1 MKNISKICVSSFLL
15 FVVVIK
21 SQTFGWAKSYGGE
34 TPEGALAVT
43 VDPSGNII
51 STGIFRGTADF
62 DPGTGT
68 AIRTSLGDWDVFIQK
83 LDSDGNFL
91 WVKTFGGAS
100 ADHAESVFTDQNGNV
115 YTTGRFMQTVDFDP
129 SAEVTSYSSSGDFDA
144 FIQKLDS
151 DGNFLWAKAFG
162 GTSNDEIYSLKV
174 DNNGNVYT
182 TGHFYGSVDF
192 DPGSEVY
199 TLATSENNRNTF
211 VQKMETNGNFLWA
224 KSFAGGANWG
234 TSLNLD
240 SSGNIYT
247 TGTIFGQTD
256 FDPGSGTFL
265 LNSSQY
271 YGTFV
276 QKMDSS
282 GNFLWAKSFGGAY
295 NLNTSYSTVDS
306 SGNIYTTGSFDFP
319 GDYDPSDGTSTLT
332 SNGHQ
337 DVFIQK
343 MDASG
348 NFLWA
353 KNFGGSCEYC
363 VDVSK
368 SISVD
373 TFGNI
378 YTTGFFANTTD
389 LDPGPGIAHYTSA
402 GNDDIFIQKL
412 DTSGNFIWGKSLG
425 SSAQFLSETG
435 QSLYVDSEGSVLVT
449 GNFCG
454 IVDFDDGS
462 GVANL
467 TPVGYSDIFLL
478 KITQNLLSSTA
489 EESRFDALVYPN
501 PTSGKV
507 QLVLQ
512 ESLENVELLLS
523 DSSGTIISKQNK
535 KLSKINQLELP
546 KNSGIYFLTVKTPKG
561 NKTFKLIKK

>member
-1 MKNISKICVSSFLL
+1 MKNISKIFVSSFLL

-34 TPEGALAVT
+34 TPEEAFAVT
-43 VDPSGNII
+43 VDPLGNII
-51 STGIFRGTADF
+51 STGNFRGTVDF

-68 AIRTSLGDWDVFIQK
+68 TIATSLGDWDVFIQK
-83 LDSDGNFL
+83 LDASGNFL
-91 WVKTFGGAS
+91 WAKTFGGAS
-100 ADHAESVFTDQNGNV
+100 ADHAESVFTDQNGNI
-115 YTTGRFMQTVDFDP
+115 YTAGRFTQTVDFDP
-129 SAEVTSYSSSGDFDA
+129 GSGVASHSSLGSFDV
-144 FIQKLDS
+144 FVQKLDAE
-151 DGNFLWAKAFG
+151 GNFLWAKTFG
-162 GTSNDEIYSLKV
+162 GANYDVCYALKV
-174 DNNGNVYT
+174 DSDGNVYI
-182 TGHFYGSVDF
+182 TGNFMGTVDF

-199 TLATSENNRNTF
+199 TLTATENNRNTF
-211 VQKMETNGNFLWA
+211 VQKMDTNGNFLWA
-224 KSFAGGANWG
+224 KSFSGANWG
-234 TSLNLD
+234 TSINID
-240 SSGNIYT
+240 SAGNIYT

-282 GNFLWAKSFGGAY
+282 GNFLWAKSFGGSY

-402 GNDDIFIQKL
+402 GHHDIFIQKL
-412 DTSGNFIWGKSLG
+412 DTVGNFIWGKSFG
-425 SSAQFLSETG
+425 SSAEFETG
-435 QSLYVDSEGSVLVT
+435 RSLHVDAEGSVIVT
-449 GNFCG
+449 GNFG
-454 IVDFDDGS
+454 GSVDFDDGS

-501 PTSGKV
+501 PSSGII
-507 QLVLQ
+507 QLILQ

>member
-1 MKNISKICVSSFLL
+1 MKNISKIFVSSFLL

-34 TPEGALAVT
+34 TAEEAFAVT
-43 VDPSGNII
+43 VDPLGNII
-51 STGIFRGTADF
+51 STGNFRGTVDF

-68 AIRTSLGDWDVFIQK
+68 TIATSLGDWDVFIQK
-83 LDSDGNFL
+83 LDASGNFL
-91 WVKTFGGAS
+91 WAKTFGGAS
-100 ADHAESVFTDQNGNV
+100 ADHAESVFTDQNGNI
-115 YTTGRFMQTVDFDP
+115 YTAGRFTQTVDFDP
-129 SAEVTSYSSSGDFDA
+129 GSGVASHSSLGSFDV
-144 FIQKLDS
+144 FVQKLDAE
-151 DGNFLWAKAFG
+151 GNFLWAKTFG
-162 GTSNDEIYSLKV
+162 GANYDVCYALKV
-174 DNNGNVYT
+174 DSDGNVYI
-182 TGHFYGSVDF
+182 TGNFMGTVDF

-199 TLATSENNRNTF
+199 TLTATENNRNTF
-211 VQKMETNGNFLWA
+211 VQKMDTNGNFLWA
-224 KSFAGGANWG
+224 KSFSGANWG
-234 TSLNLD
+234 TSINID
-240 SSGNIYT
+240 SAGNIYT

-282 GNFLWAKSFGGAY
+282 GNFLWAKSFGGSY

-402 GNDDIFIQKL
+402 GHHDIFIQKL
-412 DTSGNFIWGKSLG
+412 DTVGNFIWGKSFG
-425 SSAQFLSETG
+425 SSAEFETG
-435 QSLYVDSEGSVLVT
+435 RSLHVDAEGSVLVT

-467 TPVGYSDIFLL
+467 TPVGPSDIFLL

>member
-1 MKNISKICVSSFLL
+1 MKNISKIFVSSFLL

-34 TPEGALAVT
+34 TAEEAFAVT
-43 VDPSGNII
+43 VDPLGNII
-51 STGIFRGTADF
+51 STGNFRGTVDF

-68 AIRTSLGDWDVFIQK
+68 TIATSLGDWDVFIQK
-83 LDSDGNFL
+83 LDASGNFL
-91 WVKTFGGAS
+91 WAKTFGGAS
-100 ADHAESVFTDQNGNV
+100 ADHAESVFTDQNGNI
-115 YTTGRFMQTVDFDP
+115 YTAGRFTQTVDFDP
-129 SAEVTSYSSSGDFDA
+129 GSGVASHSSLGSFDV
-144 FIQKLDS
+144 FVQKLDAE
-151 DGNFLWAKAFG
+151 GNFLWAKTFG
-162 GTSNDEIYSLKV
+162 GANYDVCYALKV
-174 DNNGNVYT
+174 DSDGNVYT
-182 TGHFYGSVDF
+182 TGHFNGSVDF

-199 TLATSENNRNTF
+199 TLTATENNRNTF
-211 VQKMETNGNFLWA
+211 VQKMDTNGNFLWA
-224 KSFAGGANWG
+224 KSFSGANWG
-234 TSLNLD
+234 TSINID
-240 SSGNIYT
+240 SAGNIYT

-282 GNFLWAKSFGGAY
+282 GNFLWAKSFGGSY

-402 GNDDIFIQKL
+402 GHHDIFIQKL
-412 DTSGNFIWGKSLG
+412 DTVGNFIWGKSFG
-425 SSAQFLSETG
+425 SSAEFETG
-435 QSLYVDSEGSVLVT
+435 RSLHVDAEGSVIVT
-449 GNFCG
+449 GNFG
-454 IVDFDDGS
+454 GSVDFDDGS

>member
-100 ADHAESVFTDQNGNV
+100 ADHAESVFTDQNGNI
-115 YTTGRFMQTVDFDP
+115 YTAGRFRQTVDFDP
-129 SAEVTSYSSSGDFDA
+129 GSGVASYSSSGDFDA

-162 GTSNDEIYSLKV
+162 GASDDEIYSLKV

-211 VQKMETNGNFLWA
+211 VQKMDTNGNFLWA

-282 GNFLWAKSFGGAY
+282 GNFLWAKSFGGSY

-368 SISVD
+368 SIAVD
-373 TFGNI
+373 SFGSI
-378 YTTGFFANTTD
+378 YTTGFFANITD

-402 GNDDIFIQKL
+402 GNHDIFIQKL
-412 DTSGNFIWGKSLG
+412 DTVGNFIWGKSFG
-425 SSAQFLSETG
+425 SSAEFLSETG
-435 QSLYVDSEGSVLVT
+435 QSLHVDAEGSVIVT

-478 KITQNLLSSTA
+478 KITQNQLSTIV
-489 EESRFDALVYPN
+489 EENRFEAQVYPN
-501 PTSGKV
+501 PSSGII
-507 QLVLQ
+507 QLILQ
-512 ESLENVELLLS
+512 ESLDNAEIVLR

-535 KLSKINQLELP
+535 KLLTINQIELP
-546 KNSGIYFLTVKTPKG
+546 KNNGIYFLTIKTING

>member
-1 MKNISKICVSSFLL
+1 
-15 FVVVIK
+15 
-21 SQTFGWAKSYGGE
+21 
-34 TPEGALAVT
+34 
-43 VDPSGNII
+43 
-51 STGIFRGTADF
+51 
-62 DPGTGT
+62 
-68 AIRTSLGDWDVFIQK
+68 
-83 LDSDGNFL
+83 
-91 WVKTFGGAS
+91 
-100 ADHAESVFTDQNGNV
+100 
-115 YTTGRFMQTVDFDP
+115 
-129 SAEVTSYSSSGDFDA
+129 
-144 FIQKLDS
+144 
-151 DGNFLWAKAFG
+151 
-162 GTSNDEIYSLKV
+162 
-174 DNNGNVYT
+174 
-182 TGHFYGSVDF
+182 
-192 DPGSEVY
+192 
-199 TLATSENNRNTF
+199 
-211 VQKMETNGNFLWA
+211 
-224 KSFAGGANWG
+224 
-234 TSLNLD
+234 
-240 SSGNIYT
+240 
-247 TGTIFGQTD
+247 
-256 FDPGSGTFL
+256 
-265 LNSSQY
+265 
-271 YGTFV
+271 
-276 QKMDSS
+276 MDSS
-282 GNFLWAKSFGGAY
+282 GNFLWAKSFGGSY

-402 GNDDIFIQKL
+402 GHHDIFIQKL
-412 DTSGNFIWGKSLG
+412 DTVGNFIWGKSFG
-425 SSAQFLSETG
+425 SSAEFETG
-435 QSLYVDSEGSVLVT
+435 RSLHVDAEGSVIVT
-449 GNFCG
+449 GNFG
-454 IVDFDDGS
+454 GSVDFDDGS

>member
-1 MKNISKICVSSFLL
+1 MKNISKIFVSSFLL

-34 TPEGALAVT
+34 TAEEAFAVT
-43 VDPSGNII
+43 VDPLGNII
-51 STGIFRGTADF
+51 STGNFRGTVDF

-68 AIRTSLGDWDVFIQK
+68 TIATSLGDWDVFIQK
-83 LDSDGNFL
+83 LDASGNFL
-91 WVKTFGGAS
+91 WAKTFGGAS
-100 ADHAESVFTDQNGNV
+100 ADHAESVFTDQNGNI
-115 YTTGRFMQTVDFDP
+115 YTAGRFTQTVDFDP
-129 SAEVTSYSSSGDFDA
+129 GSGVASHSSLGSFDV
-144 FIQKLDS
+144 FVQKLDAE
-151 DGNFLWAKAFG
+151 GNFLWAKTFG
-162 GTSNDEIYSLKV
+162 GANYDVCYALKV
-174 DNNGNVYT
+174 DSDGNVYI
-182 TGHFYGSVDF
+182 TGNFMGTVDF

-199 TLATSENNRNTF
+199 TLTATENNRNTF
-211 VQKMETNGNFLWA
+211 VQKMDTNGNFLWA
-224 KSFAGGANWG
+224 KSFSGANWG
-234 TSLNLD
+234 TSINID
-240 SSGNIYT
+240 SAGNIYT

-282 GNFLWAKSFGGAY
+282 GNFLWAKSFGGSY

-402 GNDDIFIQKL
+402 GHHDIFIQKL
-412 DTSGNFIWGKSLG
+412 DTVGNFIWGKSFG
-425 SSAQFLSETG
+425 SSAEFETG
-435 QSLYVDSEGSVLVT
+435 RSLHVDAEGSVIVT
-449 GNFCG
+449 GNFG
-454 IVDFDDGS
+454 GSVDFDDGS

-501 PTSGKV
+501 PSSGII
-507 QLVLQ
+507 QLILQ
-512 ESLENVELLLS
+512 ESLDNAEIVLR

>member
-1 MKNISKICVSSFLL
+1 MKNISKIFVSSFLL

-34 TPEGALAVT
+34 TAEEAFAVT
-43 VDPSGNII
+43 VDPLGNII
-51 STGIFRGTADF
+51 STGNFRGTVDF

-68 AIRTSLGDWDVFIQK
+68 TIATSLGDWDVFIQK
-83 LDSDGNFL
+83 LDASGNFL
-91 WVKTFGGAS
+91 WAKTFGGAS
-100 ADHAESVFTDQNGNV
+100 ADHAESVFTDQNGNI
-115 YTTGRFMQTVDFDP
+115 YTAGRFTQTVDFDP
-129 SAEVTSYSSSGDFDA
+129 GSGVASHSSLGSFDV
-144 FIQKLDS
+144 FVQKLDAE
-151 DGNFLWAKAFG
+151 GNFLWAKTFG
-162 GTSNDEIYSLKV
+162 GANYDVCYALKV
-174 DNNGNVYT
+174 DSDGNVYI
-182 TGHFYGSVDF
+182 TGNFMGTVDF

-199 TLATSENNRNTF
+199 TLTATENNRNTF
-211 VQKMETNGNFLWA
+211 VQKMDTNGNFLWA

-282 GNFLWAKSFGGAY
+282 GNFLWAKSFGGSY

-402 GNDDIFIQKL
+402 GHHDIFIQKL
-412 DTSGNFIWGKSLG
+412 DTVGNFIWGKSFG
-425 SSAQFLSETG
+425 SSAEFETG
-435 QSLYVDSEGSVLVT
+435 RSLHVDAEGSVLVT
-449 GNFCG
+449 GNFG
-454 IVDFDDGS
+454 GSVDFDDGS

>member
-1 MKNISKICVSSFLL
+1 MKNISKIFVSSFLL

-34 TPEGALAVT
+34 TAEEAFAVT
-43 VDPSGNII
+43 VDPLGNII
-51 STGIFRGTADF
+51 STGNFRGTVDF

-68 AIRTSLGDWDVFIQK
+68 TIATSLGDWDVFIQK
-83 LDSDGNFL
+83 LDASGNFL
-91 WVKTFGGAS
+91 WAKTFGGAS
-100 ADHAESVFTDQNGNV
+100 ADHAESVFTDQNGNI
-115 YTTGRFMQTVDFDP
+115 YTAGRFTQTVDFDP
-129 SAEVTSYSSSGDFDA
+129 GSGVASHSSLGSFDV
-144 FIQKLDS
+144 FVQKLDAE
-151 DGNFLWAKAFG
+151 GNFLWAKTFG
-162 GTSNDEIYSLKV
+162 GANYDVCYALKV
-174 DNNGNVYT
+174 DSDGNVYI
-182 TGHFYGSVDF
+182 TGNFMGTVDF

-199 TLATSENNRNTF
+199 TLTATENNRNTF
-211 VQKMETNGNFLWA
+211 VQKMDTNGNFLWA
-224 KSFAGGANWG
+224 KSFSGANWG
-234 TSLNLD
+234 TSINID
-240 SSGNIYT
+240 SAGNIYT

-282 GNFLWAKSFGGAY
+282 GNFLWAKSFGGSY

-402 GNDDIFIQKL
+402 GHHDIFIQKL
-412 DTSGNFIWGKSLG
+412 DTVGNFIWGKSFG
-425 SSAQFLSETG
+425 SSAEFETG
-435 QSLYVDSEGSVLVT
+435 RSLHVDAEGSVIVT
-449 GNFCG
+449 GNFG
-454 IVDFDDGS
+454 GSVDFDDGS

>member
-34 TPEGALAVT
+34 TAEEAFAVT
-43 VDPSGNII
+43 VDPLGNII
-51 STGIFRGTADF
+51 STGNFRGTVDF

-68 AIRTSLGDWDVFIQK
+68 TIATSLGDWDVFIQK
-83 LDSDGNFL
+83 LDASGNFL
-91 WVKTFGGAS
+91 WAKTFGGAS
-100 ADHAESVFTDQNGNV
+100 ADHAESVFTDQNGNI
-115 YTTGRFMQTVDFDP
+115 YTAGRFTQTVDFDP
-129 SAEVTSYSSSGDFDA
+129 GSGVASHSSLGSFDV
-144 FIQKLDS
+144 FVQKLDAE
-151 DGNFLWAKAFG
+151 GNFLWAKTFG
-162 GTSNDEIYSLKV
+162 GANYDVCYALKV
-174 DNNGNVYT
+174 DSDGNVYI
-182 TGHFYGSVDF
+182 TGNFMGTVDF

-199 TLATSENNRNTF
+199 TLTATENNRNTF
-211 VQKMETNGNFLWA
+211 VQKMDTNGNFLWA
-224 KSFAGGANWG
+224 KSFSGANWG
-234 TSLNLD
+234 TSINID
-240 SSGNIYT
+240 SAGNIYT

-282 GNFLWAKSFGGAY
+282 GNFLWAKSFGGSY

-402 GNDDIFIQKL
+402 GHHDIFIQKL
-412 DTSGNFIWGKSLG
+412 DTVGNFIWGKSFG
-425 SSAQFLSETG
+425 SSAEFETG
-435 QSLYVDSEGSVLVT
+435 RSLHVDAEGSVIVT
-449 GNFCG
+449 GNFG
-454 IVDFDDGS
+454 GSVDFDDGS

-501 PTSGKV
+501 PSSGII
-507 QLVLQ
+507 QLILQ
-512 ESLENVELLLS
+512 ESLDNAEIVLR

-535 KLSKINQLELP
+535 KLLTINQLELP

>member
-1 MKNISKICVSSFLL
+1 MKNISKIFVSSFLL

-34 TPEGALAVT
+34 TAEEAFAVT
-43 VDPSGNII
+43 VDPLGNII
-51 STGIFRGTADF
+51 STGNFRGTVDF

-68 AIRTSLGDWDVFIQK
+68 TIATSLGDWDVFIQK
-83 LDSDGNFL
+83 LDASGNFL
-91 WVKTFGGAS
+91 WAKTFGGAS
-100 ADHAESVFTDQNGNV
+100 ADHAESVFTDQNGNI
-115 YTTGRFMQTVDFDP
+115 YTAGRFTQTVDFDP
-129 SAEVTSYSSSGDFDA
+129 GSGVASHSSLGSFDV
-144 FIQKLDS
+144 FVQKLDAE
-151 DGNFLWAKAFG
+151 GNFLWAKTFG
-162 GTSNDEIYSLKV
+162 GANYDVCYALKV
-174 DNNGNVYT
+174 DSDGNVYI
-182 TGHFYGSVDF
+182 TGNFMGTVDF

-199 TLATSENNRNTF
+199 TLTATENNRNTF
-211 VQKMETNGNFLWA
+211 VQKMDTNGNFLWA
-224 KSFAGGANWG
+224 KSFSGANWG
-234 TSLNLD
+234 TSINID
-240 SSGNIYT
+240 SAGNIYT

-282 GNFLWAKSFGGAY
+282 GNFLWAKSFGGSY

-402 GNDDIFIQKL
+402 GHHDIFIQKL
-412 DTSGNFIWGKSLG
+412 DTVGNFIWGKSFG
-425 SSAQFLSETG
+425 SSAEFETG
-435 QSLYVDSEGSVLVT
+435 RSLHVDAEGSVIVT
-449 GNFCG
+449 GNFG
-454 IVDFDDGS
+454 GSVDFDDGS

-467 TPVGYSDIFLL
+467 TPVGPSDIFLL